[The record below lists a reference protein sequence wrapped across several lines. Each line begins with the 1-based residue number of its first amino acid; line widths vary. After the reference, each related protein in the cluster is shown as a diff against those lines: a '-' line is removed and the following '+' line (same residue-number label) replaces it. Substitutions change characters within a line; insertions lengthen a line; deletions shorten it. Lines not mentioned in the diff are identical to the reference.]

1 MSRLN
6 RKVSAMPEEYSPDR
20 TWGALLADITRHKP
34 LPESWRHDMAQMWDR
49 LAEID
54 RLIKEFAR
62 LIP

>member
-1 MSRLN
+1 MSDISELIA
-6 RKVSAMPEEYSPDR
+6 SITD
-20 TWGALLADITRHKP
+20 GAP
-34 LPESWRHDMAQMWDR
+34 LPEAWRHDMAQMRHR

>member
-1 MSRLN
+1 MSDISELI
-6 RKVSAMPEEYSPDR
+6 AGITD
-20 TWGALLADITRHKP
+20 GAP
-34 LPESWRHDMAQMWDR
+34 LPEAWRHEMADMRDR